1 MDAQAHPFQIF
12 IVDDEPTA
20 RLTARA
26 ALADADDHLAL
37 HEFPDAAALLDSL
50 NDFDSPSPDL
60 ILLDIEMP
68 DMDGIEACRRL
79 RAAGNDTAQ
88 VIFISSHN
96 DLETRLLAYDAGGN
110 DYIVKPFELA
120 ELARKVEVAR
130 QYAVRRRELGAQM
143 QYAQQTAFTAM
154 SSMSEMGIVLE
165 FLRNSFAC
173 DTPAALAARL
183 FDALRQYDLNGLAKL
198 RGNGEWQCF
207 SSKGECTPLESSI
220 LEHAGT
226 MDRIFQFRDRLTIN
240 YPYITLIFHP
250 LPLADPERVGRLR
263 DHLAVLAEGADAHL
277 QALEVALRQRA
288 QASGIGEAVIA
299 LSATLGEVDRLQ
311 AEHRLRAAAI
321 DEAYLTDLV
330 AAFVHL
336 GLSEDQERALA
347 DMAQHTH
354 QQLAELR
361 DESSDVADRLRDV
374 ARKLNR
380 LVGK

>member
-1 MDAQAHPFQIF
+1 MG
-12 IVDDEPTA
+12 VV
-20 RLTARA
+20 
-26 ALADADDHLAL
+26 
-37 HEFPDAAALLDSL
+37 LD
-50 NDFDSPSPDL
+50 
-60 ILLDIEMP
+60 
-68 DMDGIEACRRL
+68 
-79 RAAGNDTAQ
+79 
-88 VIFISSHN
+88 
-96 DLETRLLAYDAGGN
+96 
-110 DYIVKPFELA
+110 
-120 ELARKVEVAR
+120 
-130 QYAVRRRELGAQM
+130 
-143 QYAQQTAFTAM
+143 
-154 SSMSEMGIVLE
+154 

-183 FDALRQYDLNGLAKL
+183 FDAMRQYDLGGLAKL
-198 RGNGEWQCF
+198 RSNDAWQYFSGN
-207 SSKGECTPLESSI
+207 GECTPLECSI
-220 LEHAGT
+220 LEHAAT

-240 YPYITLIFHP
+240 YPNVTLVFQP
-250 LPLADPERVGRLR
+250 LPLDDPERVGRLR

-277 QALEVALRQRA
+277 QALEVAQRQRA